1 MLPPLPRMAGGNKG
15 SGWVRNLSGKCAQVG
30 MDVIPKFATLM
41 ATLCTMCRTQHNIER
56 IVKCISLSI
65 SVPLYDRHQRV
76 VLNGS

>member
-1 MLPPLPRMAGGNKG
+1 MLPPLPRMAGNKG